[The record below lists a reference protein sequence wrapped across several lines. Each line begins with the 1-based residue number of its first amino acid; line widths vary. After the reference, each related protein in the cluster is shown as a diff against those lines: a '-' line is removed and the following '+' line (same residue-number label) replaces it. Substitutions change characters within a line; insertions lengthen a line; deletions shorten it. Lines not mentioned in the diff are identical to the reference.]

1 VLQKEDSDWVK
12 KCMEYEVEGA
22 TPRDRPKKTSREVA
36 QKDCQARK
44 LIREHAMDGSRWRKQ
59 IKDD

>member
-1 VLQKEDSDWVK
+1 
-12 KCMEYEVEGA
+12 MEGA